1 MLPLLHVQWGDRLP
15 TEILAPVTGYTHM
28 FCVPRG
34 DDFAIALANQHV
46 FPNAIASVV
55 SHGMDESDWR
65 FILTSDI

>member
-1 MLPLLHVQWGDRLP
+1 MRSLIWYGC
-15 TEILAPVTGYTHM
+15 THM

-34 DDFAIALANQHV
+34 DDFAIALAHQHI

-65 FILTSDI
+65 FILISDI